1 MRRQILIV
9 LVLLLSFAAHAQ
21 YFSGLSVVSYKIT
34 SARPTSMRAVKG
46 SVLATIGN
54 TADSRTIS
62 GITMTVYRKGQLF
75 AVGACDNVTI
85 FRGTNSYTFNG
96 RMELADGVS
105 TWNAIKV
112 ALSFNASEYTLDFK
126 ADVRHPDR
134 KVDHVVRSKMPL
146 THYLKRK

>member
-9 LVLLLSFAAHAQ
+9 IVLLLSFAAHAQ

-62 GITMTVYRKGQLF
+62 GISMTVYRNGQLF
-75 AVGACDNVTI
+75 AVGSCDNVTI

-96 RMELADGVS
+96 RVELADGVS

-112 ALSFNASEYTLDFK
+112 ALSFKASEYTLDFK
-126 ADVRHPDR
+126 ADVRHPGG